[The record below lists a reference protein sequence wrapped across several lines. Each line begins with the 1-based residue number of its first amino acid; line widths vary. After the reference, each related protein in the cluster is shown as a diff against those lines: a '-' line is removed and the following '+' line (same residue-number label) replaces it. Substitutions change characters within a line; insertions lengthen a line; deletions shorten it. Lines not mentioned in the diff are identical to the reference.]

1 MHADR
6 PGICAK
12 DERSLKAIKHRKSKL
27 TLWES
32 SFMTLYNIPLTRYN
46 SYQIELR
53 EFENTDSLKPCLQG
67 KRLFE
72 LKTKNIQ

>member
-1 MHADR
+1 M
-6 PGICAK
+6 
-12 DERSLKAIKHRKSKL
+12 
-27 TLWES
+27 
-32 SFMTLYNIPLTRYN
+32 YNIPLTRYN